1 MALNQW
7 QYSFLRRLVELGGS
21 ITVPD
26 GVVNQDLIDL
36 IEADYV
42 LDGDGGG
49 GRTRYEIT
57 ETGRATIKNAIG
69 G

>member
-7 QYSFLRRLVELGGS
+7 QHDFLRRLVELRGS

-26 GVVNQDLIDL
+26 GVVNEELLGL

-42 LDGDGGG
+42 TEGCGGS
-49 GRTRYEIT
+49 
-57 ETGRATIKNAIG
+57 GRARYAITKAG
-69 G
+69 RAAIASV